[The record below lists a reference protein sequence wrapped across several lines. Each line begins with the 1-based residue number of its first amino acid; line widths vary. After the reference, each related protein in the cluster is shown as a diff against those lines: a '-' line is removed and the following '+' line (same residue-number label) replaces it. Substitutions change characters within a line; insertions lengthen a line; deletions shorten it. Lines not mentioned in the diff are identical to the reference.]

1 MSLPSSIVFFAAAD
15 TSTVKSFFYKLAGSF
30 SSAGG
35 HLTGVAVFIAGLFAV
50 FNLTLLTAKIM
61 SGDKVSPWE
70 LAKPFVI
77 LVIVAGFQVF
87 VVGPVGFV
95 SNSITNSINALNMG
109 YEESNWVSITDA
121 FKKYEDVV
129 KKSQEELDENIG
141 IEDDKDE
148 YAEDLSFQAALDTVR
163 SSDLHSPVTNQ
174 SLALILKD
182 RLANFQ
188 PLGAKFSARAKK
200 FLSNFTGVTMECT
213 ITIVSALCGV
223 IFPIVVLAYQCM
235 VYIYLAILAILGPF
249 CFALSLVPGLR
260 ADPWLWVAR
269 YIEVSLWVPLS
280 SMVYYV
286 YHRAMSELDFG
297 SWNTNMGYGR
307 TEVDLAALEA
317 SFYKYIIIVIV
328 CLLLLKHVK
337 SLASI
342 VVNAGG
348 MGGVNIGQSA
358 VGGARRFL
366 GI

>member
-1 MSLPSSIVFFAAAD
+1 MFV
-15 TSTVKSFFYKLAGSF
+15 
-30 SSAGG
+30 
-35 HLTGVAVFIAGLFAV
+35 AGLFAV

-61 SGDKVSPWE
+61 SGDKVSPME

-77 LVIVAGFQVF
+77 LVVVASFQTF
-87 VVGPVGFV
+87 VVTPVRFV
-95 SNSITNSINALNMG
+95 SNSITGSINALNMN
-109 YEESNWVSITDA
+109 YEESNWVSITEA
-121 FKKYEDVV
+121 FKKYEDIV
-129 KKSQEELDENIG
+129 KKSQEELNDNIG
-141 IEDDKDE
+141 IEEEKDE
-148 YAEDLSFQAALDTVR
+148 YSEDLSFTSALDTIR

-213 ITIVSALCGV
+213 ITILSALCGV

-235 VYIYLAILAILGPF
+235 VYIYLAILGILGPF

-260 ADPWLWVAR
+260 ADPWIWVAR

-286 YHRAMSELDFG
+286 YHSAMSKLDLG
-297 SWNTNMGYGR
+297 SWNTNLGYGR
-307 TEVDLAALEA
+307 TEVDLATLEA
-317 SFYKYIIIVIV
+317 SFYKYIIIV

-337 SLASI
+337 NLASI

-348 MGGVNIGQSA
+348 MGGVNLGQGA
-358 VGGARRFL
+358 MGGARRIL

>member
-1 MSLPSSIVFFAAAD
+1 MSFPLSILFFAAAD
-15 TSTVKSFFYKLAGSF
+15 NSTVKSFFYSLAGSF
-30 SSAGG
+30 TSAGS

-61 SGDKVSPWE
+61 SGEKVGPWE

-77 LVIVAGFQVF
+77 LIIVAGFNTF
-87 VVGPVGFV
+87 VVSPVGFV
-95 SNSITNSINALNMG
+95 SNSITGSINALNMK

-121 FKKYEDVV
+121 FKKYEDIV
-129 KKSQEELDENIG
+129 KKSQEELNESIG
-141 IEDDKDE
+141 IDDDKDE
-148 YAEDLSFQAALDTVR
+148 YAEELSFSAALDTLR

-182 RLANFQ
+182 RMMNFQ
-188 PLGAKFSARAKK
+188 PLGAKFTARAKK

-213 ITIVSALCGV
+213 ITILSAICGV

-235 VYIYLAILAILGPF
+235 VYIYLAILGILGPF
-249 CFALSLVPGLR
+249 CFAMSLVPGLR

-280 SMVYYV
+280 SMIYYV
-286 YHRAMSELDFG
+286 YHRAMKELDFG
-297 SWNTNMGYGR
+297 SWNVNLGHGR
-307 TEVDLAALEA
+307 TEIDLAALEA
-317 SFYKYIIIVIV
+317 SFYKYIIVVVV

-337 SLASI
+337 NMASI

-348 MGGVNIGQSA
+348 MGGMNLGQGA
-358 VGGARRFL
+358 VGGARRIL